1 MFYHFHLIKATV
13 IFHPDYCNTLLTS
26 PSFYCPLLQCIFN
39 IATRDIF
46 NLIQIIHSSVQAPP
60 VTLCIT
66 RRKRPSPY
74 NGLLIIALSATLFTP
89 RPAPLCFRPC
99 VLPCSL
105 FSNILTSSLF
115 LEHARSFAFTISSFW
130 NSFHPRYP
138 HGSLPHLLQV
148 LVQISLLSEAFSNHS
163 F

>member
-1 MFYHFHLIKATV
+1 MFYHFHLIKATI

-26 PSFYCPLLQCIFN
+26 PSFYSPLLQCIFN
-39 IATRDIF
+39 RATRDIF
-46 NLIQIIHSSVQAPP
+46 NLIQIIHSSVQDPP

-66 RRKRPSPY
+66 WRKRPSPY
-74 NGLLIIALSATLFTP
+74 NGLLIMALSATLLTP

-99 VLPCSL
+99 VLLCSL

-130 NSFHPRYP
+130 NALHPRYS

-148 LVQISLLSEAFSNHS
+148 FVQISLLSEAFSNHS